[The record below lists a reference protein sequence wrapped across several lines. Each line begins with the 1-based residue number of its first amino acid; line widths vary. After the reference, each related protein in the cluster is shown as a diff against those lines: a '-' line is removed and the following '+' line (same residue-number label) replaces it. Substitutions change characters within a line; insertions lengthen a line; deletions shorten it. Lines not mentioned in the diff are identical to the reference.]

1 MAKSKNAEKEPNVIQ
16 KVKKFF
22 LDCKSERKK
31 IVWPSIKTTFKNTG
45 VVLTSI
51 IISSIFVG
59 LLDFGLTKL
68 LGTIMNIAA

>member
-1 MAKSKNAEKEPNVIQ
+1 MAKNKSAEKKPNLIQ
-16 KVKKFF
+16 KTKKFF
-22 LDCKSERKK
+22 SDCKSERKK

-51 IISSIFVG
+51 IISSIFIG

>member
-1 MAKSKNAEKEPNVIQ
+1 MAKSKNAEKKPNVIQ
-16 KVKKFF
+16 RIGKFF
-22 LDCKSERKK
+22 SDCKSESKK
-31 IVWPSIKTTFKNTG
+31 IVWPTIKTTFKNTG

-51 IISSIFVG
+51 IISSIFIG